1 MSATL
6 EIQAKGYC
14 VIVMRCSLEKFFQQ
28 LSTFFCWSDQEK
40 ELTPQCFSPPLS
52 SLWHLPVHRE
62 FVSYSVIYEYI
73 YEYI

>member
-28 LSTFFCWSDQEK
+28 LSIFFYWRDHDKQ
-40 ELTPQCFSPPLS
+40 LTPQCFSPSLS
-52 SLWHLPVHRE
+52 SLWDLLVHRE
-62 FVSYSVIYEYI
+62 FVSYSVI
-73 YEYI
+73 